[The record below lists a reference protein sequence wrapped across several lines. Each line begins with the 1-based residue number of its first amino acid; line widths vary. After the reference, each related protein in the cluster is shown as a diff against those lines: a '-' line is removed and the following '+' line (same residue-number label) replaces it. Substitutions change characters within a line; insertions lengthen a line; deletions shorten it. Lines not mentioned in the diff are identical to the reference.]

1 MVKSYF
7 KFKLDL
13 KDSNR
18 HHEVNGEIRILKDEK
33 YILRLKEANV
43 IRTDKGLYVLASTK
57 DCKVM
62 CIVEARKAIEEDD
75 VPNFRHHLVHKLTPV
90 SIRDVIGSTWG
101 EYVEEVFY
109 MD

>member
-1 MVKSYF
+1 MIKSYF

-13 KDSNR
+13 SNAHR
-18 HHEVNGEIRILKDEK
+18 HHEVKDEIRILKDEK
-33 YILRLKEANV
+33 YILRLKLGNV

-57 DCKVM
+57 DCKCM
-62 CIVEARKAIEEDD
+62 CIIQSRKAVEEDD
-75 VPNFRHHLVHKLTPV
+75 VPNFRQHMVHKLTPV

-101 EYVEEVFY
+101 QYVEEVFY